1 MGICKGEYIM
11 KIGVLGFGLFKE
23 IRAENAEN
31 VVSGGS
37 DWIKLKDGTQIIGVS
52 QFRGTRFDQVIAF
65 EDTEVDCIL
74 SGEVPEEW
82 GIIRVTKF

>member
-1 MGICKGEYIM
+1 M

-23 IRAENAEN
+23 IIAENEEGI
-31 VVSGGS
+31 VSRGS

-65 EDTEVDCIL
+65 EDDPLDCVL

-82 GIIRVTKF
+82 GIIRVTRF